1 MELQNSRKRR
11 KLKSEVTP
19 RQTPLGIVIQLRV
32 QPRITL
38 TLSLP
43 CLWTVRATSLKSV
56 SGPNNTE
63 DLERCYLYLVL
74 ALDASKIRNKHLCSE
89 VEQLKQEKKHLQ
101 DQKENENEKIA
112 HVQEALKTKILVSTE
127 CDLQSALTHTQ
138 QVTNERE
145 LEHESLT
152 SRLQASQQH
161 VAELQMKLSSITT
174 MQNETEKK
182 NLQLMKD
189 LNNVKLQLQEKT
201 KSYDDLQEVNIQLQ
215 EKLEVLQTQKV
226 NRDNFVEDLR
236 KEKSTWKEKELREEK
251 KQGVGQVLG
260 LETNLMELGKKLAEL
275 QPPAGP
281 SQAEQQLQAQ
291 VFQMQNN
298 LKNLEQQLHIQVQE
312 NQSLEQQKQLW
323 RLEKKAED
331 GDQYAKNWHQ
341 ILESLKCAQVHNTEL
356 KDQLA
361 QMQDA
366 FHRVSGEKEELTS
379 ILNSEHQVK
388 KHLHEKLEQ
397 QEEKLQ
403 EWKGMAE
410 MKSQVLASEEE
421 TLQQHL
427 LTQTQM
433 LEQLKQGQT
442 QTKFKDQMVPQ
453 KLQNTLRCLEATRLQ
468 KEQLQAQLS
477 FLPVPNEGEGVSN
490 EEEKGEESTLP
501 DMTFQEDVKFN
512 EQLQDQQACCRFLAN
527 LTAPCQTKLE
537 KQPFFPKSWKH
548 GMSGDKKQDRQVPKK
563 QLKICFIHNLP
574 GCSQLSE
581 HLSAIEESIV
591 FCKEQLEVLE
601 ELFQE
606 KDEYVKQMSQEKM
619 EKKAKLQKLLWLLKN
634 EVTECQ
640 GKMPEDTETPAAA
653 TISGPMET
661 EFRGEQKGL
670 EVQLKDNV
678 EPAQEEVRVPCLLED
693 STIEHIVLCA
703 RCPAPPRACMLG
715 Q

>member
-1 MELQNSRKRR
+1 MFIITGCEENANQNNPVRYP
-11 KLKSEVTP
+11 V
-19 RQTPLGIVIQLRV
+19 
-32 QPRITL
+32 
-38 TLSLP
+38 SLANI
-43 CLWTVRATSLKSV
+43 LNLE
-56 SGPNNTE
+56 NNKY
-63 DLERCYLYLVL
+63 C
-74 ALDASKIRNKHLCSE
+74 K

-112 HVQEALKTKILVSTE
+112 HVQEALKTEILVSTE

-152 SRLQASQQH
+152 SRPQASQQH
-161 VAELQMKLSSITT
+161 VAELVMKLSAITT

-226 NRDNFVEDLR
+226 NMKNRIRKFQQALVERAALKRQLNNLKRLVITLNLERDNFVEDLR
-236 KEKSTWKEKELREEK
+236 KEKSTWKENELREEK
-251 KQGVGQVLG
+251 KQGVGQ
-260 LETNLMELGKKLAEL
+260 
-275 QPPAGP
+275 
-281 SQAEQQLQAQ
+281 
-291 VFQMQNN
+291 
-298 LKNLEQQLHIQVQE
+298 E
-312 NQSLEQQKQLW
+312 NQSLEQKKQLW
-323 RLEKKAED
+323 RLKKKAED
-331 GDQYAKNWHQ
+331 GDQHAKNWHQ
-341 ILESLKCAQVHNTEL
+341 ILESLKCAHVHNTEL

-379 ILNSEHQVK
+379 ILNSKHQVK
-388 KHLHEKLEQ
+388 KHMHEKLEQ
-397 QEEKLQ
+397 QEEKLR
-403 EWKGMAE
+403 EWKVMAE
-410 MKSQVLASEEE
+410 IKSQVVQNLQELHDQCLAHLQELTATCEQHIASNQQLASEEE

-427 LTQTQM
+427 LKKTQM

-453 KLQNTLRCLEATRLQ
+453 KLQNILKCLEATRLQ

-477 FLPVPNEGEGVSN
+477 FLPVPKEGEGVSN

-501 DMTFQEDVKFN
+501 DMTFQEDVDNPQTRRDFYLKAPSVAESKKVKFS

-527 LTAPCQTKLE
+527 LTALCQTKLE

-548 GMSGDKKQDRQVPKK
+548 GVSGDKKQDRQVPKK

-591 FCKEQLEVLE
+591 FCKEQLEVLK

-606 KDEYVKQMSQEKM
+606 KDECVNQMSQEKM
-619 EKKAKLQKLLWLLKN
+619 EKKAKLQKLLLLLAN

-653 TISGPMET
+653 TISGPMEI

-678 EPAQEEVRVPCLLED
+678 EPAQEGVRVPCLLED
-693 STIEHIVLCA
+693 STKEHVLWM
-703 RCPAPPRACMLG
+703 PDVQHHQELACLANERSVSFFSRLMQMISLR
-715 Q
+715 

>member
-1 MELQNSRKRR
+1 
-11 KLKSEVTP
+11 
-19 RQTPLGIVIQLRV
+19 
-32 QPRITL
+32 
-38 TLSLP
+38 
-43 CLWTVRATSLKSV
+43 
-56 SGPNNTE
+56 
-63 DLERCYLYLVL
+63 
-74 ALDASKIRNKHLCSE
+74 
-89 VEQLKQEKKHLQ
+89 
-101 DQKENENEKIA
+101 
-112 HVQEALKTKILVSTE
+112 
-127 CDLQSALTHTQ
+127 
-138 QVTNERE
+138 
-145 LEHESLT
+145 
-152 SRLQASQQH
+152 
-161 VAELQMKLSSITT
+161 MKLSAITT

-189 LNNVKLQLQEKT
+189 LNNVKLQLQEKS

-215 EKLEVLQTQKV
+215 EKLEVLQTQKINMKNRIRKFQQALV
-226 NRDNFVEDLR
+226 ERAALKRQLDNLKRLAITLNLERDNFVEDLR
-236 KEKSTWKEKELREEK
+236 KEKSTWKENGLGEEK
-251 KQGVGQVLG
+251 KQGVGQVLV
-260 LETNLMELGKKLAEL
+260 LETNLMEPRKKLAEL

-341 ILESLKCAQVHNTEL
+341 ILESLKCVHVHNTEL
-356 KDQLA
+356 KDQLV

-379 ILNSEHQVK
+379 ILNTERQVK

-403 EWKGMAE
+403 EWKVMAE
-410 MKSQVLASEEE
+410 IKSQVVQNLQELHDHRLAHLQELTATCEQHRASNQQLASEEE

-427 LTQTQM
+427 LKQTQM

-468 KEQLQAQLS
+468 KEQLQVQLS
-477 FLPVPNEGEGVSN
+477 FLPFSKEGEGVSN
-490 EEEKGEESTLP
+490 EEEKGEESTPP
-501 DMTFQEDVKFN
+501 DMTFQEDVDNPQTRRDVYLKAPSVAESKKIKFS

-548 GMSGDKKQDRQVPKK
+548 GMSGDKKQD
-563 QLKICFIHNLP
+563 
-574 GCSQLSE
+574 SQLSE

-606 KDEYVKQMSQEKM
+606 KDECVNQMSQEKM
-619 EKKAKLQKLLWLLKN
+619 EKKAKLQKLLLLLAN

-678 EPAQEEVRVPCLLED
+678 EPVQEAVRVPCLLED
-693 STIEHIVLCA
+693 STKEHVLWMPDVQHHQELA
-703 RCPAPPRACMLG
+703 WLANERSVSFFSRLMQMISLR
-715 Q
+715 